1 MKFKHLSLISALA
14 LVLVLGACAPQAP
27 ANTVDAGLNGINVSG
42 VGKVYINPDL
52 AYVYI
57 GVKSESDD
65 VAKALDVR
73 AGSVTTTLSK
83 MEESNL
89 IYRERDSSDSRIVN
103 LSLTEK
109 GQETLMKSRRYFEK
123 RRKQINEA
131 LTEEERNQFIAVGEK
146 LIAFLGDDS

>member
-1 MKFKHLSLISALA
+1 MNQEKDVMELIFRLSRMLRRRPEPQGEAQHPPRSVMRILRL
-14 LVLVLGACAPQAP
+14 LVK
-27 ANTVDAGLNGINVSG
+27 NETMRSG
-42 VGKVYINPDL
+42 
-52 AYVYI
+52 
-57 GVKSESDD
+57 D

-83 MEESNL
+83 MEENDL
-89 IYRERDSSDSRIVN
+89 IDRERDSSDSRIVN

-109 GQETLMKSRRYFEK
+109 GKETLMKSRRAFEG

-131 LTEEERNQFIAVGEK
+131 LTEEERSQFIAIGEK

>member
-1 MKFKHLSLISALA
+1 MNQEKDVMELIFRLSRMLRRRPE
-14 LVLVLGACAPQAP
+14 PQGEEQHP
-27 ANTVDAGLNGINVSG
+27 PRSVMRILRLLEKNETMRSG
-42 VGKVYINPDL
+42 
-52 AYVYI
+52 
-57 GVKSESDD
+57 D
-65 VAKALDVR
+65 VAKALDIR

-123 RRKQINEA
+123 RRKQINEV

>member
-1 MKFKHLSLISALA
+1 MNQEKDVMELIFRLSRMLRRRPE
-14 LVLVLGACAPQAP
+14 PQGEEQHP
-27 ANTVDAGLNGINVSG
+27 PRSVMRILRLLEKNETMRSG
-42 VGKVYINPDL
+42 
-52 AYVYI
+52 
-57 GVKSESDD
+57 D
-65 VAKALDVR
+65 VAKALDIR
-73 AGSVTTTLSK
+73 AGSLTTTLSK

-131 LTEEERNQFIAVGEK
+131 LTEDERSQFIAVGEK